1 MNNVIGFC
9 RPSDVVDTAFTRCTQ
24 TSASRLSARTLM
36 DDRSTCF
43 SLPPACPSM
52 PLPPENASVRM
63 CSLWSLFPDGVPRTC
78 KFTCPS
84 QVLECRCMC
93 HHNVFTTRTPCVDKL
108 ECKPGWTV
116 TQLPGWHWT
125 ALLQSS
131 DSHPSL
137 RCFRKSEST
146 HLAVLMQL
154 SSGTLRFFVHPLP
167 LLSQLIMNT
176 PHLPFLRLLT

>member
-1 MNNVIGFC
+1 MIVP
-9 RPSDVVDTAFTRCTQ
+9 R
-24 TSASRLSARTLM
+24 ASHYRRLVHQCLFVLEM
-36 DDRSTCF
+36 PRSRRALCG
-43 SLPPACPSM
+43 L
-52 PLPPENASVRM
+52 
-63 CSLWSLFPDGVPRTC
+63 DGVPRTC

-84 QVLECRCMC
+84 QVSECRCMC

-154 SSGTLRFFVHPLP
+154 SSGTLRFFVHPVP